1 MSLLHDSRNTTVP
14 DDEVLDDA
22 DLDRTERP
30 LHADDRDTVDLTE
43 EARHDRPDG
52 TVERT
57 EAPDAHDRGD
67 HEETA
72 LEAADHDARPVHGP
86 VQIDPSGRIP
96 WRGMRIR
103 RVKLLSVAKL
113 SFIFWLLAFG
123 VLLGTTVAVWNVARA
138 FGFIG
143 EIETTVVSSLGIDAF
158 EIDGGALFGIAA
170 ATVAFLTVLG
180 WVMTILLAAVYNAS
194 CAVFGGLAVET
205 GPLKRRKRVFS
216 LRHRGFVT
224 IRS

>member
-1 MSLLHDSRNTTVP
+1 MS
-14 DDEVLDDA
+14 DDDDT
-22 DLDRTERP
+22 DVVRRDRP
-30 LHADDRDTVDLTE
+30 LTADHDDTVDR
-43 EARHDRPDG
+43 AV
-52 TVERT
+52 TVEVDDEHAT
-57 EAPDAHDRGD
+57 AATPTSGD
-67 HEETA
+67 ERA
-72 LEAADHDARPVHGP
+72 VQGP
-86 VQIDPSGRIP
+86 VEIDPSGRIP

-103 RVKLLSVAKL
+103 RVRLTSVAKL
-113 SFIFWLLAFG
+113 SFIFWLLAFA
-123 VLLGTTVAVWNVARA
+123 VLLGTTVLVWNVARA

-143 EIETTVVSSLGIDAF
+143 EMENAVVTSLGIDAF
-158 EIDGGALFGIAA
+158 QIDGGALFGIAA
-170 ATVAFLTVLG
+170 AVVAFMTFLG

>member
-1 MSLLHDSRNTTVP
+1 MSLLQDPRNDTV
-14 DDEVLDDA
+14 DE
-22 DLDRTERP
+22 DRTVTSRSDRP
-30 LHADDRDTVDLTE
+30 LHADEDGTVDLTRDHV
-43 EARHDRPDG
+43 EAGEGRAPEAHGETDQHAGAGDERAVHGP
-52 TVERT
+52 VE
-57 EAPDAHDRGD
+57 
-67 HEETA
+67 
-72 LEAADHDARPVHGP
+72 VHGP
-86 VQIDPSGRIP
+86 VQIDPSGRVP

-103 RVKLLSVAKL
+103 RVRLLSVAKL
-113 SFIFWLLAFG
+113 SFIFWALAFA
-123 VLLGTTVAVWNVARA
+123 VLLGTTVAVWTAARA

-143 EIETTVVSSLGIDAF
+143 EIETTVVTALGIDAF
-158 EIDGGALFGIAA
+158 EIDGGALFRIAA
-170 ATVAFLTVLG
+170 AAVAFLTMLG

>member
-1 MSLLHDSRNTTVP
+1 MSLLQDPRNDTV
-14 DDEVLDDA
+14 DE
-22 DLDRTERP
+22 DRTVTDRSDRP
-30 LHADDRDTVDLTE
+30 LHADDDGTVDLTRDE
-43 EARHDRPDG
+43 VDAREAH
-52 TVERT
+52 T
-57 EAPDAHDRGD
+57 PDAHD
-67 HEETA
+67 
-72 LEAADHDARPVHGP
+72 EADQQHLDAHDDRPVHGPVEVHGP

-103 RVKLLSVAKL
+103 RVRLLSVAKL
-113 SFIFWLLAFG
+113 SLIFWVLAFA
-123 VLLGTTVAVWNVARA
+123 VLLGTIVAVWTAARA

-143 EIETTVVSSLGIDAF
+143 EIETTVITALGIDTF
-158 EIDGGALFGIAA
+158 EIDGGALFRIAA
-170 ATVAFLTVLG
+170 AAVAFLTMLG

>member
-1 MSLLHDSRNTTVP
+1 MSLLQDSRNATA
-14 DDEVLDDA
+14 DD
-22 DLDRTERP
+22 DRTVTSRADRP
-30 LHADDRDTVDLTE
+30 LHADDDETVDLTDDHD
-43 EARHDRPDG
+43 EADGRGAPEAHDDADRHPVAHDDRPVHG
-52 TVERT
+52 PVE
-57 EAPDAHDRGD
+57 
-67 HEETA
+67 
-72 LEAADHDARPVHGP
+72 VHGP

-103 RVKLLSVAKL
+103 RVRLLSVAKL
-113 SFIFWLLAFG
+113 SLIFWLLAFA
-123 VLLGTTVAVWNVARA
+123 VLLGTTVAVWTAARA

-143 EIETTVVSSLGIDAF
+143 EIETTVVTALGIDAF
-158 EIDGGALFGIAA
+158 EIDGGALFRIAA
-170 ATVAFLTVLG
+170 AAVAFLTMLG

>member
-1 MSLLHDSRNTTVP
+1 MSLLQDPRNDTV
-14 DDEVLDDA
+14 DE
-22 DLDRTERP
+22 DRTVTNRSDRP
-30 LHADDRDTVDLTE
+30 RHADDGETVDLTRDPV
-43 EARHDRPDG
+43 EAGEDRASDTHD
-52 TVERT
+52 
-57 EAPDAHDRGD
+57 
-67 HEETA
+67 
-72 LEAADHDARPVHGP
+72 AADERPVHGPVEVHGP

-103 RVKLLSVAKL
+103 RVRLLSVAKL
-113 SFIFWLLAFG
+113 SFIFWVLAFA
-123 VLLGTTVAVWNVARA
+123 VLLGTTVAVWTAARA

-143 EIETTVVSSLGIDAF
+143 EIETTVVTALGIEAF
-158 EIDGGALFGIAA
+158 EIDGGALFRIAA
-170 ATVAFLTVLG
+170 AAVAFLTMLG

>member
-1 MSLLHDSRNTTVP
+1 MSLLEEPRNDTV
-14 DDEVLDDA
+14 DE
-22 DLDRTERP
+22 DRTVTNRSDRP
-30 LHADDRDTVDLTE
+30 LHADDGTVDLTRDHV
-43 EARHDRPDG
+43 EAGEGR
-52 TVERT
+52 
-57 EAPDAHDRGD
+57 APDAHDEAD
-67 HEETA
+67 QH
-72 LEAADHDARPVHGP
+72 LEACDDRPVHGPVEVHGP

-103 RVKLLSVAKL
+103 RVRLLSVAKL
-113 SFIFWLLAFG
+113 SFIFWVLAFA
-123 VLLGTTVAVWNVARA
+123 VLLGTTVAVWTAARA

-143 EIETTVVSSLGIDAF
+143 EIETTVITALGIDAF
-158 EIDGGALFGIAA
+158 EIDGGALFRIAA
-170 ATVAFLTVLG
+170 AAVAFLTILG

>member
-1 MSLLHDSRNTTVP
+1 MSLLQDPRNDTV
-14 DDEVLDDA
+14 DE
-22 DLDRTERP
+22 DRTVTNRSDRP
-30 LHADDRDTVDLTE
+30 LHADDGGTVDLTRDHV
-43 EARHDRPDG
+43 EAGEGRA
-52 TVERT
+52 T
-57 EAPDAHDRGD
+57 DAHD
-67 HEETA
+67 
-72 LEAADHDARPVHGP
+72 EADQHPEAHDERPVHGPVEVHGP
-86 VQIDPSGRIP
+86 VQIDPSGRVP

-103 RVKLLSVAKL
+103 RVRLLSVAKL
-113 SFIFWLLAFG
+113 SFIFWVLAFA
-123 VLLGTTVAVWNVARA
+123 VLLGTTVAVWTAARA

-143 EIETTVVSSLGIDAF
+143 EIETTVVTALGIDAF
-158 EIDGGALFGIAA
+158 EIDGGALFRIAA
-170 ATVAFLTVLG
+170 AAVAFLTMLG

>member
-1 MSLLHDSRNTTVP
+1 MSLLEHPRNPRDHDEESDRDRPLTV
-14 DDEVLDDA
+14 DDA
-22 DLDRTERP
+22 ES
-30 LHADDRDTVDLTE
+30 DTVDLTGE
-43 EARHDRPDG
+43 HGASAPGSSDEDQRPM
-52 TVERT
+52 
-57 EAPDAHDRGD
+57 
-67 HEETA
+67 
-72 LEAADHDARPVHGP
+72 HGP
-86 VQIDPSGRIP
+86 VEIDPSGRIP

-103 RVKLLSVAKL
+103 RVRLQSVAKL
-113 SFIFWLLAFG
+113 SFIFWLLAFA
-123 VLLGTTVAVWNVARA
+123 VLLGSTVLVWNVARA

-143 EIETTVVSSLGIDAF
+143 EIENAVVTSLGIDAF
-158 EIDGGALFGIAA
+158 EIDGSALFGIAA
-170 ATVAFLTVLG
+170 AAVAFLTVLG

>member
-1 MSLLHDSRNTTVP
+1 MTLLEDSGNATVHD
-14 DDEVLDDA
+14 
-22 DLDRTERP
+22 DRTVTGRSDRP
-30 LHADDRDTVDLTE
+30 LRADDGDTIDLTGDVD
-43 EARHDRPDG
+43 RHDHQDREAEHDHVRRADRDD
-52 TVERT
+52 VEH
-57 EAPDAHDRGD
+57 EAAPDH
-67 HEETA
+67 
-72 LEAADHDARPVHGP
+72 RPVHGP

-103 RVKLLSVAKL
+103 RVRLTSVAKL
-113 SFIFWLLAFG
+113 SFIFWSLAFA
-123 VLLGTTVAVWNVARA
+123 VLLGTTVAVWTAARA

-143 EIETTVVSSLGIDAF
+143 EIETTVVTALGLDSF
-158 EIDGGALFGIAA
+158 EIDGAALFQIAA
-170 ATVAFLTVLG
+170 AAIAFLTVLG
-180 WVMTILLAAVYNAS
+180 WVMTVLLAAVYNAS

>member
-1 MSLLHDSRNTTVP
+1 MSLLQDPRNDTV
-14 DDEVLDDA
+14 DEDGTVTNRSD
-22 DLDRTERP
+22 RP
-30 LHADDRDTVDLTE
+30 LHADDDGTVDLIRDHV
-43 EARHDRPDG
+43 EAGEGRAPEAHGETDQHPGAGDERAVHGP
-52 TVERT
+52 VE
-57 EAPDAHDRGD
+57 
-67 HEETA
+67 
-72 LEAADHDARPVHGP
+72 VHGP
-86 VQIDPSGRIP
+86 VQIDPSGRVP

-103 RVKLLSVAKL
+103 RVRLLSVAKL
-113 SFIFWLLAFG
+113 SFIFWALAFA
-123 VLLGTTVAVWNVARA
+123 VLLGTTVAVWTAARA

-143 EIETTVVSSLGIDAF
+143 EIETTVVTALGIDAF
-158 EIDGGALFGIAA
+158 EIDGGALFRIAA
-170 ATVAFLTVLG
+170 TAVAFLTMLG

>member
-1 MSLLHDSRNTTVP
+1 MSLLHDSRNTTAHDDQALDDVVEDRTDRSRHADDADTLDLTSEDRTDETTQLAETRDP
-14 DDEVLDDA
+14 DRDDA
-22 DLDRTERP
+22 DLEP
-30 LHADDRDTVDLTE
+30 V
-43 EARHDRPDG
+43 
-52 TVERT
+52 
-57 EAPDAHDRGD
+57 
-67 HEETA
+67 
-72 LEAADHDARPVHGP
+72 DHDERPVHGP

-143 EIETTVVSSLGIDAF
+143 EIETTVVTSLGIDPF

-170 ATVAFLTVLG
+170 ATVAFLCVLG

>member
-1 MSLLHDSRNTTVP
+1 MSLLHDSRNTTTA

-22 DLDRTERP
+22 VADRTERR
-30 LHADDRDTVDLTE
+30 LHAGEDGDGDTVDLTNE
-43 EARHDRPDG
+43 HRTDETTLLAEPHDD
-52 TVERT
+52 E
-57 EAPDAHDRGD
+57 HDHAGAD
-67 HEETA
+67 
-72 LEAADHDARPVHGP
+72 LEPVDHDERPEHGP

-143 EIETTVVSSLGIDAF
+143 EIETTIVTSLGIDAF